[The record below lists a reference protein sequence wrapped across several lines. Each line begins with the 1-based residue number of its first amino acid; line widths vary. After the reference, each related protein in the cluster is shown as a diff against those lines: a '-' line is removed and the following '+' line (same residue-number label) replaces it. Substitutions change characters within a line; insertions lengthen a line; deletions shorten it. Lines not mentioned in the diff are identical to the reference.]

1 MSADR
6 RFSSLDTRTPADE
19 NIQCNDQSTA
29 QKKSGGSN
37 AWAYIVF
44 QRRITL
50 NSLGF
55 FFLTDYSNKKN
66 LFERRW
72 YQRIFE

>member
-1 MSADR
+1 VSADR
-6 RFSSLDTRTPADE
+6 CLRSLDTKTSADE
-19 NIQCNDQSTA
+19 NIQCNDQSTT

-44 QRRITL
+44 LRRLALKKI
-50 NSLGF
+50 
-55 FFLTDYSNKKN
+55 TDYSNKKN

-72 YQRIFE
+72 YRRIFE

>member
-1 MSADR
+1 MVLSTVSADR
-6 RFSSLDTRTPADE
+6 RLRRLDTRTSADE
-19 NIQCNDQSTA
+19 NIQCNDQSTT
-29 QKKSGGSN
+29 QKKSGRSN

-50 NSLGF
+50 KKF
-55 FFLTDYSNKKN
+55 TDYSNKKN

-72 YQRIFE
+72 YRRIFE